1 MHTYIVTGAANGIGR
16 ATSIALSEA
25 GYFIVAIDIDSD
37 GLSTLSQSISD
48 NLITCSVDM
57 TDTDGLKLALL
68 HVLTNHQIKGLIICH
83 GIDRE
88 NSITENDKWNQVV
101 NVNLLST
108 QSILALVCPVIV
120 NEGRIVIISSILGK
134 AGKKNNTAYCATK
147 HALLGITKSLALDL
161 AERLIT
167 VNAILPSWVDTK
179 MLHLGLASQAKKMGC
194 PVETL
199 LKRIARRIPLQRL
212 ISSED
217 VSNAV
222 LFLISKNASMI
233 TAQSI
238 VIDGGDGC
246 GV

>member
-88 NSITENDKWNQVV
+88 NNITENDIWNQVV

-161 AERLIT
+161 ADRRIT

-179 MLHLGLASQAKKMGC
+179 MLHQGLASQAKKMGC

-222 LFLISKNASMI
+222 LFLVSKNASMI

>member
-179 MLHLGLASQAKKMGC
+179 MLHQGLVSQAKKMGC

>member
-179 MLHLGLASQAKKMGC
+179 MLHLGLVSQAKKMGC